1 MIFIAGTLPALIDNL
16 DSTAYSYAAPFII
29 SYVNLPGYYLGI
41 LISGYSAG
49 IAIFSL
55 IGGFLFD
62 KFSPKLTVTISILIF
77 SLFTIITG
85 YSTTG
90 IEVILSRLMVG
101 VGVGIFLSSSF
112 GVLGDTNPKF
122 RGTGSLL
129 WGVLAGIG
137 TTAAPFLVLPF
148 LPNYHIPF
156 LISGILGLFVAAYFY
171 KVLPST
177 FKREKKVKNPFKLV
191 LNKYIIYPIVAI
203 FFFGFTLLNLLGY
216 YSEYLIHIVDFPTNK
231 AAVILSM
238 LDVGG
243 IVFGLPAGYSSD
255 KIGRKPLLIIGIIL
269 IFISIIAIT
278 YSPKNYIIFI
288 MLTIMFGTGFSVFS
302 LLAPAAGQDMVTDE
316 AVGSASGVIFM
327 AFNTGGIIGSL
338 LMASYISIE
347 NFRSGMLYF
356 MVLPAAIA
364 LIITIFMRF
373 PESTTKIAEDQLKE
387 GL

>member
-1 MIFIAGTLPALIDNL
+1 M
-16 DSTAYSYAAPFII
+16 
-29 SYVNLPGYYLGI
+29 
-41 LISGYSAG
+41 
-49 IAIFSL
+49 
-55 IGGFLFD
+55 
-62 KFSPKLTVTISILIF
+62 
-77 SLFTIITG
+77 
-85 YSTTG
+85 
-90 IEVILSRLMVG
+90 
-101 VGVGIFLSSSF
+101 
-112 GVLGDTNPKF
+112 
-122 RGTGSLL
+122 
-129 WGVLAGIG
+129 
-137 TTAAPFLVLPF
+137 
-148 LPNYHIPF
+148 
-156 LISGILGLFVAAYFY
+156 
-171 KVLPST
+171 
-177 FKREKKVKNPFKLV
+177 
-191 LNKYIIYPIVAI
+191 
-203 FFFGFTLLNLLGY
+203 LNLLGY

-231 AAVILSM
+231 VAVILSM
-238 LDVGG
+238 LGVGG